1 MVKKIFLLAISFAFL
16 ITGCSTNKSP
26 IENTTIPS
34 PTISIDNVS
43 STEIPVLENNDFLAM
58 FPEITYTAKMIDGRI
73 PILESYLDN
82 GQLNK
87 PLVIM
92 VHGANGNKE
101 AMGYLQGLFSQNG
114 FYVISLDLRSHGER
128 EIEKVTFHDVLI
140 STGEDIDK
148 VIEYAL
154 TSEQIDAENFG
165 MLGFSM
171 GGMICYWYTAN
182 GKYTPKIIAPI
193 ASTPD
198 WSQIQDSY
206 LVNLLFENGNSEIVT
221 DNHQQEVEKMLASSP
236 INNLDKFMNTTIII
250 GHGGL
255 DDLIYPIGAQTFYQT
270 MLSMNHPKIEYHE
283 YPDVQ
288 HHTPNDFIPIM
299 VNTFTNALNPKP

>member
-1 MVKKIFLLAISFAFL
+1 MIKKMLLLVISIAFS
-16 ITGCSTNKSP
+16 IVGCSTNKNSL
-26 IENTTIPS
+26 ENTTIPS
-34 PTISIDNVS
+34 PNISVENVDF
-43 STEIPVLENNDFLAM
+43 TEIPVREENEFLSM
-58 FPEITYTAKMIDGRI
+58 FPEITYTAKLVDGSI

-101 AMGYLQGLFSQNG
+101 AMGYLQGLFSQKG
-114 FYVISLDLRSHGER
+114 FYVISLDLRAHGER
-128 EIEKVTFHDVLI
+128 EIEKVSFHDVLI
-140 STGEDIDK
+140 STGEDINK
-148 VIEYAL
+148 VIEYAA
-154 TSEQIDAENFG
+154 TNEQIDAENFG

-182 GKYTPKIIAPI
+182 GKYTPKIIAPV

-206 LVNLLFENGNSEIVT
+206 LVDLLFEKGLSEVIT
-221 DNHQQEVEKMLASSP
+221 DTHQQEVDKILASSP
-236 INNLDKFMNTTIII
+236 INKLDKFMNTTIII

-255 DDLIYPIGAQTFYQT
+255 DDLIYPIGDQTFYQT

-283 YPDVQ
+283 FPDVQ
-288 HHTPNDFIPIM
+288 HHIPNDFIPIM
-299 VNTFTNALNPKP
+299 INTFTTTLNPKP